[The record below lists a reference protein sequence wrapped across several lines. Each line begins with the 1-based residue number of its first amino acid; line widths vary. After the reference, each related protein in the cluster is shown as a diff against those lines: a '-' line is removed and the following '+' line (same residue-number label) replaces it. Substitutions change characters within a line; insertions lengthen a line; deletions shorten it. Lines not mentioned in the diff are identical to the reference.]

1 MKPETIQEHFRDP
14 RALEHYAQAA
24 AKLGLWVSEKKVFQ
38 QTFRLEDHL
47 LDLGCGA
54 GRIAFGLWDLGFRRL
69 TGADFVPEMVA
80 RARGLAEVTGKSIEF
95 TDGDATALDFADGS
109 FDGII
114 FGFNGLMQIP
124 GRERRQR
131 AFSEILRV
139 LRPGGSFV
147 FTTHDRA
154 NRRFRVFWEAEVRR
168 WMKGEQDPRLV
179 ELGDSYYE
187 SSIGA
192 TFMHIPTRQE
202 VLEDLAAT
210 GWAHEEDFLRCEVAR
225 EPAKVREF
233 SDECR
238 FWIARKPVDVSGF
251 NQPRS
256 AIERR

>member
-1 MKPETIQEHFRDP
+1 MKPETVQEHFRDP
-14 RALEHYAQAA
+14 RALEHYTHAA
-24 AKLGLWVSEKKVFQ
+24 AHLGLWVSEEQVFQ
-38 QTFRLEDHL
+38 RVFRREEHI

-54 GRIAFGLWDLGFRRL
+54 GRIAFGLWDLGFRRI
-69 TGADFVPEMVA
+69 TGADFVPEMVDCA
-80 RARGLAEVTGKSIEF
+80 VELAEMIGKPIEF
-95 TDGDATALDFADGS
+95 IQADATALDFVESS

-124 GRERRQR
+124 GRERRHL
-131 AFSEILRV
+131 AFSEIWRV
-139 LRPGGSFV
+139 LRPGGFFV
-147 FTTHDRA
+147 FTTHDRS
-154 NRRFRVFWEAEVRR
+154 NRRFREFWEAEVRR

-210 GWAHEEDFLRCEVAR
+210 GWEHQEDFLRSEIAR
-225 EPAKVREF
+225 EPAKIREF

-238 FWIARKPVDVSGF
+238 FWIARKPMDEG
-251 NQPRS
+251 
-256 AIERR
+256 ETG